1 MALDDSVSRD
11 YAEHSARERSK
22 LRRELRRFDT
32 VFFLISAMVVVDT
45 LGAIAIGGAQAFTW
59 LLVLFC
65 FFFVP
70 SALASAEL
78 GAALP
83 EEGGAYVWVRRAFGR
98 YAGGVAALLYWAG
111 TPMWLGGSVT
121 VVAIAV
127 WNRFFGELG
136 TTPTFVFGTLFIVVA
151 TVGAVVPLRY
161 GKWVP
166 TSGAITQ
173 IALLLFF
180 TVTVAV
186 YGTRHGVHGI
196 ELGSLRPTYLVFI
209 AVFPILLYSFV
220 GIELPT
226 SAAEE
231 MVDPR
236 RDIPFAI
243 GRAGVGQ
250 LLMYGIPILAV
261 LLVLPPQRVTSLHGF
276 IDALKTVLTVYGG
289 DVTADGAVVLTGAGA
304 TLGAVC
310 ALAFIWILL
319 ASGSAWTMG
328 AGRAQAAACLEGA
341 GPAWL
346 GHISERTGVPVRM
359 GLVSGAVALVTM
371 AVDLA
376 VTGNDG
382 QRYFSAA
389 LTLAVSLIVLSY
401 LFIFPT
407 FVALRLAE
415 PDLERP
421 FRVPGGT
428 GVAWLVTVVATGWAA
443 LAVVCLLWPGFGTA
457 DPDAA
462 LPPGFAGDRA
472 GFEVL
477 VLLPVVVLLLLHSV
491 FYVAHD
497 RRVRRTAARAS
508 VALPSPREPADAVAA
523 DLRREREPDAD
534 PV

>member
-1 MALDDSVSRD
+1 MSDLVGSG
-11 YAEHSARERSK
+11 YAESSHLERSK

-45 LGAIAIGGAQAFTW
+45 IGAIAIGGAQAFTW
-59 LLVLFC
+59 LLVLFA

-83 EEGGAYVWVRRAFGR
+83 EEGGAYVWVRRSFGR
-98 YAGGVAALLYWAG
+98 YAGGVTSLLYWAG

-136 TTPTFVFGTLFIVVA
+136 TAGSLLFGTVFVAAA

-173 IALLLFF
+173 IALLVLF
-180 TVTVAV
+180 TATVAL
-186 YGTRHGVHGI
+186 YGARHGVHGI
-196 ELGSLRPTYLVFI
+196 AVESFRPSYLVFI

-243 GRAGVGQ
+243 GRAGLGQ

-261 LLVLPPQRVTSLHGF
+261 LLVIPPAQMTSLHGL

-289 DVTADGAVVLTGAGA
+289 DVASDGTVVLSGAGQV
-304 TLGAVC
+304 LGAVC

-319 ASGSAWTMG
+319 ASGSAWIMG

-346 GHISERTGVPVRM
+346 GRISERSGVPVRM
-359 GLVSGAVALVTM
+359 GLVSGGVALAAM

-376 VTGNDG
+376 VTGGDD

-389 LTLAVSLIVLSY
+389 LTLSVALIVLAY
-401 LFIFPT
+401 LLIFPT
-407 FVALRLAE
+407 FVALRIKE
-415 PDLERP
+415 PGLDRP
-421 FRVPGGT
+421 FRVPGGL
-428 GVAWLVTVVATGWAA
+428 GVAWLITLVATGWAL
-443 LAVVCLLWPGFGTA
+443 LAAVCLLWPGFGTP

-462 LPPGFAGDRA
+462 LPLGFAGDRA

-477 VLLPVVVLLLLHSV
+477 VLVPIALLLVVHTA
-491 FYVAHD
+491 FYVVHD
-497 RRVRRTAARAS
+497 RRVRRRARGAAS
-508 VALPSPREPADAVAA
+508 VQGTVDAV
-523 DLRREREPDAD
+523 DVTVPEQRDVDVRDRVGER
-534 PV
+534 